1 MSRPA
6 STNTDRDAGETP
18 LSLKKRRSEP
28 SAWAVGTG
36 RVSRRIPM
44 RRSLA
49 PFALVAAL
57 LASIGACADAG
68 VVSSF
73 ETDAGAGVDATP
85 TNDAG
90 LNIGDA
96 GTGGGAAVSPLCK
109 RPVENCVL
117 DAVTCMES
125 VADAGPRGG
134 AGDAGVADAAM
145 PRDAGAADASASDAS
160 SADADASTNLAALR
174 CTADARATSCEVA
187 GTATDGDSCG
197 RDRDCAAG
205 FACTR
210 APGMAGTKEGQCRR
224 YCCAGSCAADATGKK
239 FFCDVQAKTEGVL
252 PAPVCMPVRPCRLLQ
267 QGACEAAETCSP
279 VIQGSSSCVAVG
291 TATEGMSC
299 DEDHCADGFVC
310 LGAPGARKC
319 KRLCHDGLR
328 PCPTG
333 AQCVGGYPYF
343 DEDGFG
349 VCTTGVVPSK

>member
-1 MSRPA
+1 MSRQA
-6 STNTDRDAGETP
+6 STNADRDAGETP
-18 LSLKKRRSEP
+18 LSLQKRRSEP
-28 SAWAVGTG
+28 STWAVGTG
-36 RVSRRIPM
+36 RVSRRNPM

-49 PFALVAAL
+49 PIALVAAL
-57 LASIGACADAG
+57 LASIGACADVGAT
-68 VVSSF
+68 SI
-73 ETDAGAGVDATP
+73 ETDASVGVDATP

-90 LNIGDA
+90 LNVSDSGS
-96 GTGGGAAVSPLCK
+96 GSNAAVSPLCK
-109 RPVENCVL
+109 RPVENCAL
-117 DAVTCMES
+117 DAVTCLAS
-125 VADAGPRGG
+125 VSDAGPRGDG
-134 AGDAGVADAAM
+134 SDAGVTDAATQ
-145 PRDAGAADASASDAS
+145 RDVGALDASATDG
-160 SADADASTNLAALR
+160 SADADAGTDLAALR
-174 CTADARATSCEVA
+174 CTADARATSCEAA
-187 GTATDGDSCG
+187 GTGADGDSCG
-197 RDRDCAAG
+197 RDSDCAAG

-210 APGMAGTKEGQCRR
+210 APGMAGAKGGQCRR
-224 YCCAGSCAADATGKK
+224 YCCAGSCAADGTGKK

-279 VIQGSSSCVAVG
+279 VIQGSRSCVAVG

-343 DEDGFG
+343 DEEGFG
-349 VCTTGVVPSK
+349 VCTTGLVAGK